1 MSSMRKCSLR
11 CSCMYAVSLTNIGN
25 FRYLDGLG
33 GKEDDLDFMND
44 LGNELKEDV
53 AEKKGKKR
61 KAADEEKADEND
73 GDWDD
78 DDVDDEG

>member
-1 MSSMRKCSLR
+1 
-11 CSCMYAVSLTNIGN
+11 MYAVSLTNIGN

>member
-1 MSSMRKCSLR
+1 MRKCFVLCFVWSL
-11 CSCMYAVSLTNIGN
+11 LTSNLH

-33 GKEDDLDFMND
+33 GKDDELDFMND

-53 AEKKGKKR
+53 ANKKGKKR
-61 KAADEEKADEND
+61 KVDDEEKAEENEA
-73 GDWDD
+73 DWD